1 MRKMMKFSNIMFFFT
16 TILSL
21 LFVSCKEDKKYYVTV
36 HYLQAKENASKTND
50 VNSSSKTFAFQT
62 LSNDGK
68 GGSLKS
74 GALDEFQE
82 GSLSTVTINKTDIY
96 GTCGIGR
103 VKEGK
108 KVDYSD
114 ISKAVEG
121 DVFELVE
128 LSDVDSTTFN
138 FVEDLYVLYSL
149 GNKSYVTVHYLQA
162 KENASKTTDV
172 EDKNM
177 NFPLTKES
185 SSGGKVNEGALDIFE
200 KAPYSGFSI
209 GTGTYGSYGVGRVK
223 QGQTAVYDDADKA
236 KEGDVFSLLEFDDV
250 NDTTFN
256 FGEELYILYTL
267 PITPTP

>member
-36 HYLQAKENASKTND
+36 HYLQANDNASKTTD

-74 GALDEFQE
+74 WALDEFQE
-82 GSLSTVTINKTDIY
+82 GSLSTVTINETDIY

-108 KVDYSD
+108 KVDCSD
-114 ISKAVEG
+114 ISKAV
-121 DVFELVE
+121 
-128 LSDVDSTTFN
+128 
-138 FVEDLYVLYSL
+138 
-149 GNKSYVTVHYLQA
+149 
-162 KENASKTTDV
+162 
-172 EDKNM
+172 
-177 NFPLTKES
+177 
-185 SSGGKVNEGALDIFE
+185 
-200 KAPYSGFSI
+200 
-209 GTGTYGSYGVGRVK
+209 
-223 QGQTAVYDDADKA
+223 
-236 KEGDVFSLLEFDDV
+236 EGDVFSLLEFDDV